1 MAYENVGGMPSFIPY
16 PQSSGSGDFLGGGG
30 IGSLLIGALLFGG
43 GLGGL
48 GGNRNMMGNGM
59 GMGGGYVPG
68 VVEGAQS
75 GALAG
80 LTQQVTS
87 LASQVSANGITD
99 QITNG
104 FAGIDAGITS
114 VNQNISGTSRD
125 LLNSISNLAT
135 SQASGNFTTLSS
147 INGLGRDIIAS
158 QNQAALQS
166 LNSFNQLQSSMYQ
179 GFNANTLG
187 MSNGFNSV
195 ATGLSNLS
203 REMAECCCGIKNE
216 IHADGEATR
225 TLINNINVQSL
236 QGQLADAKSAL
247 NNANQTNY
255 LQSALNQQSSV
266 IISHL
271 APRPIPVVA

>member
-48 GGNRNMMGNGM
+48 GRGFGAG
-59 GMGGGYVPG
+59 GVAPAGGYVPG

-75 GALAG
+75 GAMAG

-87 LASQVSANGITD
+87 LSSQVSSASMQDVMTDGFSNVLAGQAQINNNVNGT
-99 QITNG
+99 T
-104 FAGIDAGITS
+104 
-114 VNQNISGTSRD
+114 RD
-125 LLNSISNLAT
+125 MLNSISNLAT

-166 LNSFNQLQSSMYQ
+166 LNSFNQLQSSMHQ

-187 MSNGFNSV
+187 ISNGFNSI

-225 TLINNINVQSL
+225 ALINNINVQSL